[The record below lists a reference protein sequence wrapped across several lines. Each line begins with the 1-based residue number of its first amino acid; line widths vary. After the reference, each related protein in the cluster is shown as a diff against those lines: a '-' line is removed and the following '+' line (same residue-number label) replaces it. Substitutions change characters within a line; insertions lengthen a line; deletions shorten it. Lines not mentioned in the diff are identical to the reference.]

1 MRSNRALGEGF
12 FNIPPNKR
20 AEACQRRGADLIERI
35 AVIFQ
40 NIFDTLKV
48 LEPIK
53 SIQFNKIQKN
63 TLNEIK
69 TNISTV
75 FYSNNSFTE
84 VDDEPAY
91 PDGIDLKNLDE
102 VQITSVKKAPLQSMK
117 IELSAAKAAVHF
129 FHKLLLPQSI
139 QLFCT
144 DSIDNKKATINELKI
159 IQHPINCFSMNDITY
174 NGIFH
179 NHKRDNIDVKQ
190 ILLNLEKKHLLKRG
204 KFVKV
209 GSRLIES
216 WIKLLPEPTNDEQ
229 IRYFQNE
236 LNINYQL
243 ELEKYIDYYED
254 GIDQK
259 SSLTEESKRILLAQ
273 RSWIEQLRRKIH
285 SSAFQQNSSESTT
298 RSSTKEMQQV
308 EHIVYSANAF
318 QDIVDSFTHDTID
331 LQTTCL
337 NTSESANM
345 FQHMNI
351 SSVIESCN
359 EVLMGNNKRILG
371 DNQLH
376 ENIIH
381 DCLSDVTERVADLV
395 GATHVTM
402 IDPTTDQNKTID
414 TKNSTYLTP
423 HGMSILKQK
432 PYNDLKIM
440 VNEDN
445 IVQPAKE
452 RYRQLFDSP
461 HDNHR
466 VDKENCECIPF
477 LIPYTL

>member
-1 MRSNRALGEGF
+1 
-12 FNIPPNKR
+12 
-20 AEACQRRGADLIERI
+20 
-35 AVIFQ
+35 
-40 NIFDTLKV
+40 
-48 LEPIK
+48 
-53 SIQFNKIQKN
+53 
-63 TLNEIK
+63 
-69 TNISTV
+69 
-75 FYSNNSFTE
+75 
-84 VDDEPAY
+84 
-91 PDGIDLKNLDE
+91 
-102 VQITSVKKAPLQSMK
+102 
-117 IELSAAKAAVHF
+117 
-129 FHKLLLPQSI
+129 
-139 QLFCT
+139 
-144 DSIDNKKATINELKI
+144 
-159 IQHPINCFSMNDITY
+159 
-174 NGIFH
+174 
-179 NHKRDNIDVKQ
+179 
-190 ILLNLEKKHLLKRG
+190 
-204 KFVKV
+204 
-209 GSRLIES
+209 
-216 WIKLLPEPTNDEQ
+216 
-229 IRYFQNE
+229 
-236 LNINYQL
+236 
-243 ELEKYIDYYED
+243 
-254 GIDQK
+254 
-259 SSLTEESKRILLAQ
+259 
-273 RSWIEQLRRKIH
+273 
-285 SSAFQQNSSESTT
+285 STT